1 MDRLLGPTSL
11 NLAALA
17 VGAGLVGAAS
27 LLALG
32 PLVRYAAWLAAFA
45 VWMAWFVV
53 VAREWISRAD
63 F

>member
-1 MDRLLGPTSL
+1 MRHLLGPTYR

-17 VGAGLVGAAS
+17 VLAAVLGVAYLVADPLVRYGAGLV
-27 LLALG
+27 
-32 PLVRYAAWLAAFA
+32 AFA
-45 VWMAWFVV
+45 VWMAWFVT

>member
-1 MDRLLGPTSL
+1 MRDLLGPTSL

-17 VGAGLVGAAS
+17 VVAA
-27 LLALG
+27 LLGIAHFSSPS
-32 PLVRYAAWLAAFA
+32 PLVRYGAWLAAFA

>member
-1 MDRLLGPTSL
+1 MDGLLGPTYR

-17 VGAGLVGAAS
+17 VGAGLVGVAS
-27 LLALG
+27 LPALD

-45 VWMAWFVV
+45 VWMAWFVA

>member
-1 MDRLLGPTSL
+1 MRHLLGPTSL

-17 VGAGLVGAAS
+17 VVAALVGGAYLVAS
-27 LLALG
+27 S
-32 PLVRYAAWLAAFA
+32 PLVRYGAWLVAFA

>member
-1 MDRLLGPTSL
+1 MRDLLGPTYR

-17 VGAGLVGAAS
+17 VGGAIVAVAV
-27 LLALG
+27 LAAD
-32 PLVRYAAWLAAFA
+32 PLVRYAAWLIAFA
-45 VWMAWFVV
+45 VWMAWFVT

>member
-1 MDRLLGPTSL
+1 MGDCLGPASR
-11 NLAALA
+11 NLAALVA
-17 VGAGLVGAAS
+17 VGGLIGGAY
-27 LLALG
+27 LLVSN
-32 PLVRYAAWLAAFA
+32 PLVRYAAWLLAFA

>member
-1 MDRLLGPTSL
+1 MRDLLGPTSL

-17 VGAGLVGAAS
+17 VVAAV
-27 LLALG
+27 LG
-32 PLVRYAAWLAAFA
+32 VAYVASSPLVRYGAWLVAFA